1 AGQIKSGNLRALCV
15 SAAVRSAAAPDI
27 PTSAEAGVPRYL
39 VEGWFAAVG
48 PKGMAADLVQRINAA
63 IVTAFNTAEVKEAMA
78 KQGNTIR
85 ISTPEFAQKHFRDEL
100 VKYAAI
106 VKKAGVVPQ

>member
-1 AGQIKSGNLRALCV
+1 
-15 SAAVRSAAAPDI
+15 
-27 PTSAEAGVPRYL
+27 
-39 VEGWFAAVG
+39 
-48 PKGMAADLVQRINAA
+48 
-63 IVTAFNTAEVKEAMA
+63 MA

-85 ISTPEFAQKHFRDEL
+85 ISTPEFAKKHFKDEL